1 MNDQNIKIVISYD
14 GTDFSGWQRQPENRS
29 VQAEIE
35 SALEKIHKHPVNISG
50 AGRTDSGVHAAAQ
63 VANFFSDI
71 KSIKP
76 GRFVQ
81 AINAYL
87 PMDVRILEAES
98 AAPDFHAR
106 FDARMRSYRY
116 FIIHGRRGLAH
127 ELRYALQL
135 WRQPDIRVLNAYAR
149 LLRGEMDCST
159 FASAGDQ
166 SKSRNRFIY
175 HAHFFY
181 QGEYLVFEISANA
194 FLWKMVRSIVGSF
207 LFYEEKNIHPQEVK
221 KMIEAGN
228 RNLAGPTA
236 PPQGLFL
243 WNVDY
248 YRK

>member
-1 MNDQNIKIVISYD
+1 MLL
-14 GTDFSGWQRQPENRS
+14 
-29 VQAEIE
+29 A
-35 SALEKIHKHPVNISG
+35 
-50 AGRTDSGVHAAAQ
+50 
-63 VANFFSDI
+63 
-71 KSIKP
+71 
-76 GRFVQ
+76 
-81 AINAYL
+81 
-87 PMDVRILEAES
+87 
-98 AAPDFHAR
+98 AR

-135 WRQPDIRVLNAYAR
+135 WRQPDIRMLNAYAR
-149 LLRGEMDCST
+149 LLRGEMDCSIFT
-159 FASAGDQ
+159 SAGDQ

-207 LFYEEKNIHPQEVK
+207 LFYEEKNIPPREVK